1 MLSDWDLEF
10 GQSLQVFVIRI
21 FRGGGKYL
29 NHVDFDDYIT
39 LLILCKLGSSG
50 LCGRGIP
57 RSMEQ
62 NIDNTCLTERY
73 SIWKRAF

>member
-1 MLSDWDLEF
+1 MLSAWDLEF

-50 LCGRGIP
+50 DCVVGVFQEVWNKI
-57 RSMEQ
+57 
-62 NIDNTCLTERY
+62 
-73 SIWKRAF
+73 